1 MSPEQKVII
10 DLAESGEQ
18 SSKKFGTFLGVF
30 RPTLLTIIGV
40 MLYLREGWLVGNA
53 GLVGAILVILTAFFI
68 TGTTALSISSIT
80 SNIRVGS
87 GGVFSLVSQ
96 SLGLEMGGA
105 IGIPLYLAQG
115 LSAALYMH
123 GFVEGWVYLIPK
135 HSDYVPLIILILF
148 VVAFLLVFISTK
160 LAFKVQLLVM
170 ILIIGALVSM
180 YLGVKTDDEWQKP
193 EVFGQFTQGSF
204 WELFAVFFPAATGIM
219 VGASMSGSLKD
230 AKRSIPLGTM
240 GAWLTSLIIYLL
252 GAVYYS
258 LTSSPE
264 ELISTK
270 TIGIEKAFWPVVV
283 LIGLM
288 ASCFT
293 ATLSSLAAAPRVLQ
307 ALAIHKIVP
316 GSEWAAKEHK
326 GEPRHAMLFTGAMVL
341 IAAIFG
347 DLNTLARILTM
358 FFLLT
363 YFTINIV
370 LVIEQS
376 LNLISFRPEFKIPKF
391 VPILGSV
398 SCLTAIIIIS
408 PVFGL
413 VAISVIFFIYA
424 FLDKKQLETPWE
436 TVHSGLFVS
445 IANWAAKKVAESG
458 IKTPKRAWKPD
469 IMVPVE
475 KESHFEGQFRLLKA
489 LCATQ
494 GSVQAVG
501 LVYEDKED
509 KLKNLNKL
517 VKDMQKENIFASSS
531 IIETKQYESGLR
543 ATVSIMK
550 GSFFHPNTI
559 FENLNRRSE
568 EELQALVNIASANG
582 MGVALIAPHKDSGLG
597 RERSINLWVR
607 DQSPNWR
614 IGMELTNLDFALLLS
629 YQLKKNWNADVR
641 LMCVVEEQENKT
653 VAEEFL
659 MSLMDVTRMS
669 KNIRIH
675 VHHGQFMEY
684 LSRAPRADLNIFGIS
699 QEVNRDFMLNLVD
712 TSRSSCLF
720 VMDSG
725 NESALA

>member
-1 MSPEQKVII
+1 MSPEQRVII
-10 DLAESGEQ
+10 DLAESPETET
-18 SSKKFGTFLGVF
+18 KKFGTFLGVY

-123 GFVEGWVYLIPK
+123 GFVEGWIYLIPAHK
-135 HSDYVPLIILILF
+135 EYVTLIILGLF
-148 VVAFLLVFISTK
+148 VVAFLLVYISTK
-160 LAFKVQLLVM
+160 LAFNIQLLVM
-170 ILIIGALVSM
+170 VLIIAAIVSM
-180 YLGVKTDDEWQKP
+180 YMGVRYNTEWQKP
-193 EVFGQFTQGSF
+193 EVFGKFTSGSF
-204 WELFAVFFPAATGIM
+204 WDLFAVFFPAATGIM
-219 VGASMSGSLKD
+219 VGASMSGNLKNP
-230 AKRSIPLGTM
+230 KQSIPMGTL
-240 GAWLTSLIIYLL
+240 GAWLTSLIIYIL

-258 LTSSPE
+258 LSATPE
-264 ELISTK
+264 ELINNT
-270 TIGIEKAFWPVVV
+270 TAGIDKAFWPIVV

-316 GSEWAAKEHK
+316 GSNWAAKIHK
-326 GEPRHAMLFTGAMVL
+326 GEPRHAMLFTGMMVL
-341 IAAIFG
+341 FAAIAG

-391 VPILGSV
+391 VPVLGSI

-413 VAISVIFFIYA
+413 LAISIIFFIYV
-424 FLDKKQLETPWE
+424 FLDKKHLDTPWE

-445 IANWAAKKVAESG
+445 IANWAAKKVVESG
-458 IKTPKRAWKPD
+458 ISTPKRAWKPD
-469 IMVPVE
+469 LMVPVE
-475 KESHFEGQFRLLKA
+475 KDSHFEGQFRLLKA

-494 GSVQAVG
+494 GSLQAVG
-501 LVYEDKED
+501 FVYENQPSKID
-509 KLKNLNKL
+509 NLDSL
-517 VKDMQKENIFASSS
+517 VKDMRKENIFTSSS

-559 FENLNRRSE
+559 FENLDRRSE
-568 EELQALVNIASANG
+568 EELQGLVNIAKENG
-582 MGVALIAPHKDSGLG
+582 MGVVLLAPHRDSGLG

-614 IGMELTNLDFALLLS
+614 IGMELTNLDYALLLS

-641 LMCVVEEQENKT
+641 LLCVVEEQKNKEI
-653 VAEEFL
+653 AEEFL
-659 MSLMDVTRMS
+659 KSLMDVTRMS
-669 KNIRIH
+669 KNIKIH
-675 VHHGQFMEY
+675 VHHGNFMEF
-684 LSRAPRADLNIFGIS
+684 LSRAPRADLNVFGIS
-699 QEVNRDFMLNLVD
+699 PEVNKDLMVQLVE

>member
-10 DLAESGEQ
+10 DLAESPEVD
-18 SSKKFGTFLGVF
+18 SKKFGTFVGVF

-123 GFVEGWVYLIPK
+123 GFVEGWVYLMPQ
-135 HSDYVPLIILILF
+135 HREYVLFIILALF
-148 VVAFLLVFISTK
+148 VAAFLLVYISTK
-160 LAFKVQLLVM
+160 LAFNIQLLVM
-170 ILIIGALVSM
+170 AVIIAAIISM
-180 YLGVKTDDEWQKP
+180 YFGVRHNTEWQKP
-193 EVFGQFTQGSF
+193 EVFGQFSDGSF
-204 WELFAVFFPAATGIM
+204 WDLFAVFFPAATGIM
-219 VGASMSGSLKD
+219 VGASMSGSLKSP
-230 AKRSIPLGTM
+230 KQSIPLGTL
-240 GAWLTSLIIYLL
+240 GAWLTSLLIYIL

-258 LTSSPE
+258 LSATPA
-264 ELISTK
+264 ELISNNTA
-270 TIGIEKAFWPVVV
+270 GIDKAFWPILV

-326 GEPRHAMLFTGAMVL
+326 GEPRHAMIFTGLMVL
-341 IAAIFG
+341 FAAVAG

-376 LNLISFRPEFKIPKF
+376 LNLISFRPEFKIPKL
-391 VPILGSV
+391 VPILGSI

-413 VAISVIFFIYA
+413 ISISIIFSIYI
-424 FLDKKQLETPWE
+424 FLDKKHLDTPWE

-445 IANWAAKKVAESG
+445 IANWAAKKVVESG
-458 IKTPKRAWKPD
+458 IRTPKRAWKPD
-469 IMVPVE
+469 LMVPVE

-489 LCATQ
+489 LCASQ
-494 GSVQAVG
+494 GSLQAVG
-501 LVYEDKED
+501 FIYENEPSKIE
-509 KLKNLNKL
+509 NLDAL
-517 VKDMQKENIFASSS
+517 VKDMRKENIFTSSS

-559 FENLNRRSE
+559 FENLTRRSE
-568 EELQALVNIASANG
+568 EELQGLVNIAKDNG
-582 MGVALIAPHKDSGLG
+582 MGVVLLAPHKDSGLG

-614 IGMELTNLDFALLLS
+614 IGMELTNLDYALLLS

-641 LMCVVEEQENKT
+641 LLCVVEEQENKET
-653 VAEEFL
+653 AEEFL
-659 MSLMDVTRMS
+659 KSLMDVTRMS
-669 KNIRIH
+669 KNIKIH
-675 VHHGQFMEY
+675 VHQGNFMEF
-684 LSRAPRADLNIFGIS
+684 LSRSPRADLNVFGIS
-699 QEVNRDFMLNLVD
+699 PEVNKDFMVQLVD

>member
-10 DLAESGEQ
+10 DLAETSE
-18 SSKKFGTFLGVF
+18 SENKKFGTFLGVY

-123 GFVEGWVYLIPK
+123 GFVEGWIYLMPEHK
-135 HSDYVPLIILILF
+135 DYVHIIILSLF
-148 VVAFLLVFISTK
+148 TVAFLLVYISTK
-160 LAFKVQLLVM
+160 LAFRIQLLVM
-170 ILIIGALVSM
+170 ALIISALVSM
-180 YLGVKTDDEWQKP
+180 YFGVRHNTEWHKP
-193 EVFGQFTQGSF
+193 EVFGQFTDGSF

-219 VGASMSGSLKD
+219 VGASMSGSLKNP
-230 AKRSIPLGTM
+230 KQSIPLGTL
-240 GAWLTSLIIYLL
+240 GAWLTSLIIYIL

-258 LTSSPE
+258 LSASPE
-264 ELISTK
+264 DLIANK
-270 TIGIEKAFWPVVV
+270 TIGIQTAFWPIVV

-326 GEPRHAMLFTGAMVL
+326 GEPRHAMIFTGVMVL
-341 IAAIFG
+341 LAALAG
-347 DLNTLARILTM
+347 DLNNLARILTM

-391 VPILGSV
+391 VPILGSIA
-398 SCLTAIIIIS
+398 CLTAIIIIS

-413 VAISVIFFIYA
+413 LAIAIIFFIYA

-445 IANWAAKKVAESG
+445 IANWAAKKVVESG
-458 IKTPKRAWKPD
+458 ISTPKRAWKPD

-475 KESHFEGQFRLLKA
+475 KDTQFEGQFRLLKA

-494 GSVQAVG
+494 GSIQAVG
-501 LVYEDKED
+501 FVYKDQESKIG
-509 KLKNLNKL
+509 NLESL
-517 VKDMQKENIFASSS
+517 VKDMQKEDIFASSS
-531 IIETKQYESGLR
+531 IIEALQFESGLR

-559 FENLNRRSE
+559 FETINRRSQD
-568 EELQALVNIASANG
+568 ELQGLVNISKENG
-582 MGVALIAPHKDSGLG
+582 MGVVLLAQHKDSGLG
-597 RERSINLWVR
+597 REKSINLWVR
-607 DQSPNWR
+607 DQSPDWR
-614 IGMELTNLDFALLLS
+614 IGMELTNLDYALLLS

-641 LMCVVEEQENKT
+641 LLCVVEEKENKEI
-653 VAEEFL
+653 AEEFL

-669 KNIRIH
+669 KNIKIH
-675 VHHGQFMEY
+675 VHHGKFMEF
-684 LSRAPRADLNIFGIS
+684 LSRAPRADLNVFGIS
-699 QEVNRDFMLNLVD
+699 SEVNKDSMLTLVE